1 MLQVLRLPNK
11 QSSTVTQSNH
21 LLELKNVY
29 KKEESDDYMETTK
42 WQLLT
47 KMFQK
52 TYLFILISN
61 NWDQFLLLAPNNEIL
76 CLAGL
81 SVMNFVHGTSGKVGS

>member
-61 NWDQFLLLAPNNEIL
+61 N
-76 CLAGL
+76 
-81 SVMNFVHGTSGKVGS
+81 